1 MLLVEAEEEE
11 EEGEEEAELQ
21 LQEDENEIPLVQ
33 NMKLSLRS
41 FVGLTSNKSFKVEG
55 EINGQKVVVLI
66 ISGASGNFL
75 ATRLAKELNLK
86 VRKIPTFTIEV
97 GNGQR
102 ERGEGVCC
110 GVTLLVQE
118 VTITQNFFLM
128 ELGGSEVVLSIDWL
142 ASLGK
147 IMADFQ
153 ELYLQWRADGRDWK
167 IYGDPP
173 LCHSQASWKTTFKML
188 KDDGEGYYLAPV
200 PEIASVTAAES
211 FP

>member
-1 MLLVEAEEEE
+1 MK
-11 EEGEEEAELQ
+11 EEGEGGGEANWEQ
-21 LQEDENEIPLVQ
+21 QGGEDEIPLVQ

-55 EINGQKVVVLI
+55 GINGKKVIVLI
-66 ISGASGNFL
+66 DSGASGNFL
-75 ATRLAKELNLK
+75 AACLAKELDLK
-86 VRKIPTFTIEV
+86 VRRIPTFTIEV

-118 VTITQNFFLM
+118 VTITQNFFIM
-128 ELGGSEVVLSIDWL
+128 ELGGLKEVLGMDWL

-147 IMADFQ
+147 IVADFQ

-167 IYGDPP
+167 IYGDPA
-173 LCHSQASWKTTFKML
+173 LCHAQSS
-188 KDDGEGYYLAPV
+188 
-200 PEIASVTAAES
+200 
-211 FP
+211 